1 MATRHHARMAV
12 VSLLYAYDLG
22 NGNIAEHTADILE
35 EKKIRNKQK
44 DFALSLY
51 EGVLENLPD
60 CDESIIKHLKEWDFE
75 RLGAIE
81 RATLRLASYEILFGT
96 LDSAVVINEAVE
108 ITKAFGTEQSPKFI
122 NGVLDAI
129 AKDLGALSGHKPE

>member
-22 NGNIAEHTADILE
+22 NKEIGEYSDEILE
-35 EKKIRNKQK
+35 EKKIRNKQRE
-44 DFALSLY
+44 FANGLFR
-51 EGVLENLPD
+51 GVMDNLEAVD
-60 CDESIIKHLKEWDFE
+60 IAIEKHLKDWDFE

-81 RATLRLASYEILFGT
+81 RATLRLAGYEIIFGE
-96 LDSAVVINEAVE
+96 LDDPVVINEAIE
-108 ITKAFGTEQSPKFI
+108 ITKAFGSEQSPKFI

-129 AKDLGALSGHKPE
+129 SKDK

>member
-1 MATRHHARMAV
+1 MATRHQARMAV
-12 VSLLYAYDLG
+12 VSLLYAFDLG
-22 NGNIAEHTADILE
+22 NGNIAEHTDEILE
-35 EKKIRNKQK
+35 EMKIRNKQR
-44 DFALSLY
+44 DFALTLY
-51 EGVLENLPD
+51 EGVMQNIVSV
-60 CDESIIKHLKEWDFE
+60 DEAIVKHLKDWDFE

-81 RATLRLASYEILFGT
+81 RATLRLATYEILYGE

-129 AKDLGALSGHKPE
+129 SKDK

>member
-1 MATRHHARMAV
+1 MAV
-12 VSLLYAYDLG
+12 VSLLYAYELG
-22 NGNIAEHTADILE
+22 NGNIAEHTDEILE

-44 DFALSLY
+44 DFALALFA
-51 EGVLENLPD
+51 GVMENLEA
-60 CDESIIKHLKEWDFE
+60 CDTSIIEHLKDWDFE
-75 RLGAIE
+75 RLGSIE
-81 RATLRLASYEILFGT
+81 RATLRLATFEILFGE

-129 AKDLGALSGHKPE
+129 SKDKPE

>member
-22 NGNIAEHTADILE
+22 NGSIAEHSDEILE
-35 EKKIRNKQK
+35 EKKIRNKQR
-44 DFALSLY
+44 DFALGLFS
-51 EGVLENLPD
+51 GVMDNLEA
-60 CDESIIKHLKEWDFE
+60 CDESIIKHLKDWDFE
-75 RLGAIE
+75 RLGSIE
-81 RATLRLASYEILFGT
+81 RATLRLASYEILFGD
-96 LDSAVVINEAVE
+96 LDSAVIINEAVE

-129 AKDLGALSGHKPE
+129 SKDKPE

>member
-22 NGNIAEHTADILE
+22 NGNIAEHTNEILE

-44 DFALSLY
+44 DFALGLY
-51 EGVLENLPD
+51 EGVMQNIEV
-60 CDESIIKHLKEWDFE
+60 CDEAIIKHLKDWDFE
-75 RLGAIE
+75 RLGSIE
-81 RATLRLASYEILFGT
+81 RATLRLATYEIKFGE
-96 LDSAVVINEAVE
+96 LDSAVVINEAIE

-129 AKDLGALSGHKPE
+129 SKDK

>member
-22 NGNIAEHTADILE
+22 NGNIAEHTAEILE

-51 EGVLENLPD
+51 EGVLQNIEK
-60 CDESIIKHLKEWDFE
+60 CDEAIITHLKDWDFE
-75 RLGAIE
+75 RLGSIE
-81 RATLRLASYEILFGT
+81 RATLRLASYEIIFGE

-129 AKDLGALSGHKPE
+129 SKDEPE

>member
-12 VSLLYAYDLG
+12 VTLLYALDLG
-22 NGNIAEHTADILE
+22 NKNSDEHADEILE

-44 DFALSLY
+44 DFALNLY
-51 EGVLENLPD
+51 NGVLEHLES
-60 CDESIIKHLKEWDFE
+60 CDKAIIEHLKEWDFE

-81 RATLRLASYEILFGT
+81 RATLRLATYEILFGE

-108 ITKAFGTEQSPKFI
+108 ITKSFGTEQSPKFI

-129 AKDLGALSGHKPE
+129 SKDK

>member
-22 NGNIAEHTADILE
+22 NKGIADYSDEILE
-35 EKKIRNKQK
+35 DKKIRNKQK
-44 DFALSLY
+44 EFAMTLFRGVMDNL
-51 EGVLENLPD
+51 EGV
-60 CDESIIKHLKEWDFE
+60 DESIVTHLKEWDFE

-81 RATLRLASYEILFGT
+81 RATLRLGAYEILYGD
-96 LDSAVVINEAVE
+96 LDSAVVINEAIE
-108 ITKAFGTEQSPKFI
+108 ITKAFAAEQSPKFI

-129 AKDLGALSGHKPE
+129 ARDKS

>member
-22 NGNIAEHTADILE
+22 NKNIAEHSDEILE
-35 EKKIRNKQK
+35 EKKIRNKQR
-44 DFALSLY
+44 DFAMDLFKGVIEHLDEIDEKIIASLKDW
-51 EGVLENLPD
+51 EFD
-60 CDESIIKHLKEWDFE
+60 
-75 RLGAIE
+75 RLGSIE
-81 RATLRLASYEILFGT
+81 RATLRLGGYEILFGG
-96 LDSAVVINEAVE
+96 LDSAVIINEAIE

-129 AKDLGALSGHKPE
+129 ANTK

>member
-22 NGNIAEHTADILE
+22 NGKIAQFSDEILE

-44 DFALSLY
+44 DFALTLFD
-51 EGVLENLPD
+51 GVMAHIELIDTAIER
-60 CDESIIKHLKEWDFE
+60 HLKEWDFS
-75 RLGAIE
+75 RLGTIE
-81 RATLRLASYEILFGT
+81 RATLRLGAYEALYSD
-96 LDSAVVINEAVE
+96 LDSAVVINEAIEVA
-108 ITKAFGTEQSPKFI
+108 KAFGTEQSPKFI

-129 AKDLGALSGHKPE
+129 AKEKTLP

>member
-22 NGNIAEHTADILE
+22 NQSIADFSDEILE

-44 DFALSLY
+44 EFAMNLFV
-51 EGVLENLPD
+51 GVMDNLEKI
-60 CDESIIKHLKEWDFE
+60 DEAIITHLKDWDFD
-75 RLGAIE
+75 RLGSIE
-81 RATLRLASYEILFGT
+81 RATLRLGVYEVQKAE
-96 LDSAVVINEAVE
+96 LDPAVIINEAIE

-122 NGVLDAI
+122 NGVLDGI
-129 AKDLGALSGHKPE
+129 SKLKN

>member
-1 MATRHHARMAV
+1 MATRHQARMAV
-12 VSLLYAYDLG
+12 VSLLYAFDLG
-22 NGNIAEHTADILE
+22 NGNIAEHTDEILE

-44 DFALSLY
+44 DFALTLY
-51 EGVLENLPD
+51 EGVMQNIKVV
-60 CDESIIKHLKEWDFE
+60 DEAIVKHLKEWDFE

-81 RATLRLASYEILFGT
+81 RATLRLATYEILYGE

-129 AKDLGALSGHKPE
+129 SKDK

>member
-22 NGNIAEHTADILE
+22 NGNIAEHTSEILE

-44 DFALSLY
+44 DFALGLY
-51 EGVLENLPD
+51 DGVMANLEKI
-60 CDESIIKHLKEWDFE
+60 DEAIKKHLKDWDFE
-75 RLGAIE
+75 RLGSIE
-81 RATLRLASYEILFGT
+81 RATLRLAGYEILYGE

-129 AKDLGALSGHKPE
+129 SKDK

>member
-22 NGNIAEHTADILE
+22 NGNIAEHTDEILE

-44 DFALSLY
+44 DFALALFD
-51 EGVLENLPD
+51 GVMKNLEA
-60 CDESIIKHLKEWDFE
+60 CDKAIIEHLKDWDFE
-75 RLGAIE
+75 RLGSIE
-81 RATLRLASYEILFGT
+81 RATLRLATYEILFGE

-129 AKDLGALSGHKPE
+129 SKDKSE

>member
-1 MATRHHARMAV
+1 MAV

-22 NGNIAEHTADILE
+22 NTNIQEHTDEILE

-44 DFALSLY
+44 AFALGLFN
-51 EGVLENLPD
+51 GVMEHIEAID
-60 CDESIIKHLKEWDFE
+60 AAIVKHLKDWDFQ

-81 RATLRLASYEILFGT
+81 RATLRLGAYEILYSD
-96 LDSAVVINEAVE
+96 LDTAVVINEALEVA
-108 ITKAFGTEQSPKFI
+108 KSFATEQSPKFI

-129 AKDLGALSGHKPE
+129 SKDKGE

>member
-1 MATRHHARMAV
+1 MATRQQARMAV

-22 NGNIAEHTADILE
+22 NGNTSEHSGEILE

-44 DFALSLY
+44 DFALTLY
-51 EGVLENLPD
+51 EGVMDHLEAVD
-60 CDESIIKHLKEWDFE
+60 KAIITHLKDWDFE

-81 RATLRLASYEILFGT
+81 RATLRLAAYEILFSE
-96 LDSAVVINEAVE
+96 LDSAVIINEAVE

-129 AKDLGALSGHKPE
+129 AKDKK

>member
-22 NGNIAEHTADILE
+22 NGNIAEHTAEILE

-51 EGVLENLPD
+51 DGVMQNIETI
-60 CDESIIKHLKEWDFE
+60 DEAIKKHLKDWDFE
-75 RLGAIE
+75 RLGSIE
-81 RATLRLASYEILFGT
+81 RATLRLAGYEILFGE

-129 AKDLGALSGHKPE
+129 SKDK

>member
-22 NGNIAEHTADILE
+22 NGNIAEHTAEILE

-44 DFALSLY
+44 DFALGLY
-51 EGVLENLPD
+51 EGVMANLPKI
-60 CDESIIKHLKEWDFE
+60 DEAIIKHLKDWDFE
-75 RLGAIE
+75 RLGSIE
-81 RATLRLASYEILFGT
+81 RATLRLASYEILFGD

-129 AKDLGALSGHKPE
+129 SKDK

>member
-22 NGNIAEHTADILE
+22 NGAIADHTDEILE

-44 DFALSLY
+44 DFALTLFD
-51 EGVLENLPD
+51 GVMSHLEAVD
-60 CDESIIKHLKEWDFE
+60 AAIIKHLKEWDFD
-75 RLGAIE
+75 RLGSIE
-81 RATLRLASYEILFGT
+81 RATLRLGAYETLYSD
-96 LDSAVVINEAVE
+96 LDSAVVINEAIEVA
-108 ITKAFGTEQSPKFI
+108 KAFGTEQSPKFI

-129 AKDLGALSGHKPE
+129 AKEKAEA

>member
-1 MATRHHARMAV
+1 MATRQQARMAV
-12 VSLLYAYDLG
+12 VSLLYAFDLG
-22 NGNIAEHTADILE
+22 NGNIAQHTDEILE

-44 DFALSLY
+44 DFALTLY
-51 EGVLENLPD
+51 EGVMKNITPV
-60 CDESIIKHLKEWDFE
+60 DEAIVKHLKEWDFE

-81 RATLRLASYEILFGT
+81 RATLRLATYEILFGE

-129 AKDLGALSGHKPE
+129 SKDK

>member
-22 NGNIAEHTADILE
+22 NQSIAEFSDEILE
-35 EKKIRNKQK
+35 DKKIRNKQK
-44 DFALSLY
+44 EFAMMLFR
-51 EGVLENLPD
+51 GVMDNLEKID
-60 CDESIIKHLKEWDFE
+60 KAIATHLKEWDFE
-75 RLGAIE
+75 RLGSIE
-81 RATLRLASYEILFGT
+81 RATLRLGAYEILFGN
-96 LDSAVVINEAVE
+96 LDTAVVINEAIE

-129 AKDLGALSGHKPE
+129 SKDK

>member
-1 MATRHHARMAV
+1 MATRQQARMAV
-12 VSLLYAYDLG
+12 VSLLYAFDLG
-22 NGNIAEHTADILE
+22 NGNIAQHTDEILE

-44 DFALSLY
+44 DFALTLY
-51 EGVLENLPD
+51 EGVMQNIKIV
-60 CDESIIKHLKEWDFE
+60 DEAIIKHLKEWDFE

-81 RATLRLASYEILFGT
+81 RATLRLATYEILFGE

-129 AKDLGALSGHKPE
+129 SKDK

>member
-1 MATRHHARMAV
+1 MAV

-22 NGNIAEHTADILE
+22 NGNIAEHTNEILE

-44 DFALSLY
+44 DFALGLY
-51 EGVLENLPD
+51 EGVMENLES
-60 CDESIIKHLKEWDFE
+60 CDKAIIAHLKEWDFE

-81 RATLRLASYEILFGT
+81 RATLRLASYEILFGE

-129 AKDLGALSGHKPE
+129 SKDK

>member
-12 VSLLYAYDLG
+12 VSLLYAFDLG
-22 NGNIAEHTADILE
+22 NGNIAEHTDEILE

-44 DFALSLY
+44 DFALGLY
-51 EGVLENLPD
+51 EGVMEHLEEVD
-60 CDESIIKHLKEWDFE
+60 AAIIEHLKDWDFE

-81 RATLRLASYEILFGT
+81 RATLRLAAYEILFGE

-129 AKDLGALSGHKPE
+129 AKDKKAKEKA